1 LNNQVITFGCRLN
14 IFESEV
20 IKNAVANL
28 DDVIVFNTCSVTKE
42 AQRQAYQAIRK
53 AKRDFPLK
61 KIIVTGCAAQLNPE
75 KFALM
80 KEVDQILG
88 NEEKLIA
95 SSYVKPEKVVVN
107 DIMSI
112 KESALHLVE
121 SFDGKARAFVQI
133 QNGCNHRCTFCII
146 PFARGNNRSMR
157 QEDIITQITQLVDNG
172 YKEIVLT
179 GVDISDYG
187 GDLEPKST
195 LAQLIKTLLKEIPA
209 LIRLRLSSIDVAEI
223 DAELFELLAYEPRI
237 MPHVHISAQSGDNMI
252 LKRMKRRHNREMVL
266 DFCHNLRAKRV
277 DVAFG
282 ADFIAG
288 FPTEN
293 EEMFKNTLDLVK
305 QAKIQY
311 LHVFPYSAHD
321 KTPAA
326 KMPQVE
332 NTIRKARA
340 KELRA
345 AGEVELK
352 EFLSKQ
358 VGKNISAIAE
368 GADTLRAE
376 NFATIKSNTQ
386 TIAGEVYQVKIT
398 HALDDK
404 LLGNLVV

>member
-1 LNNQVITFGCRLN
+1 MNNQVITFGCRLN

-20 IKNAVANL
+20 IKNAIADL

-75 KFALM
+75 KFAHM

-95 SSYVKPEKVVVN
+95 SSYAQPAKVLVN

-112 KESALHLVE
+112 KETALHLVA
-121 SFDGKARAFVQI
+121 SFEGKARAFVQI

-146 PFARGNNRSMR
+146 PFARGNNRSIK
-157 QEDIITQITQLVDNG
+157 QEDIVTQIRQLVDTG

-187 GDLEPKST
+187 GDLEPKAT
-195 LAQLIKTLLKEIPA
+195 LAGLIKILLREIPA
-209 LIRLRLSSIDVAEI
+209 LSRLRLSSIDVAEI
-223 DAELFELLAYEPRI
+223 DAELFQLLAYEPRI
-237 MPHVHISAQSGDNMI
+237 MPHIHLSVQSGDNMI

-266 DFCHNLRAKRV
+266 DFCDNLRNIRPS
-277 DVAFG
+277 VAFG
-282 ADFIAG
+282 ADLIAG
-288 FPTEN
+288 FPTES
-293 EEMFKNTLDLVK
+293 EVMFENTVNLLK
-305 QAKIQY
+305 QAKIPY
-311 LHVFPYSAHD
+311 LHVFPYSAHAQ
-321 KTPAA
+321 TPAA
-326 KMPQVE
+326 KMPQVAGE
-332 NTIRKARA
+332 IIKARA
-340 KELRA
+340 KILRAVGREELR
-345 AGEVELK
+345 

-358 VGKNISAIAE
+358 VGATLSAIAE
-368 GADTLRAE
+368 TNDTLRAE

-386 TIAGEVYQVKIT
+386 ITAGEVYQVNIT
-398 HALDDK
+398 QALDDK
-404 LLGNLVV
+404 LLGNVVA